1 MKNGTSKTSKASK
14 GKVKFRPQ
22 AQESFKVNPP
32 ACRRVLWIVLVSIAC
47 VGFNL
52 RFVSPRGFFDSL
64 TPPTPPSPPLST
76 SKVIGLR
83 HVDRWIRIDNHW
95 TETCRVLLF
104 DVILGL
110 SFRTVWRKNDKSCQI
125 KKFVGRFEAFCT

>member
-1 MKNGTSKTSKASK
+1 MH
-14 GKVKFRPQ
+14 FW
-22 AQESFKVNPP
+22 NPP

-64 TPPTPPSPPLST
+64 TPPPALST

-95 TETCRVLLF
+95 TETCRSLDQNRQPL
-104 DVILGL
+104 IRIRSISL
-110 SFRTVWRKNDKSCQI
+110 
-125 KKFVGRFEAFCT
+125 